1 MFDNI
6 SWGEIFILTGMG
18 ITFIG
23 RKDLPGASHEL
34 GRQLGRVVGF
44 LKGGQQRLDKF
55 AANNELTKLQNEL
68 RMGLRELDALKN
80 EVVVTSSAGMMGRRL
95 GSTLGNQAFQ
105 PRNGALSSSVATPSG
120 STATAGLVNS
130 SSSPVTNIY
139 TENLNQN
146 KVSSSTIGTAHASES
161 LAIKAIAEDEWQ
173 KRGIGF
179 KSRAEKGTFGS
190 WAVHAGDQSSASSA
204 TAGGAAIL
212 ASLIQENLIYDQY
225 DRVTQEHYE
234 ILRSKDKTILQGV
247 ETKDLQ

>member
-1 MFDNI
+1 
-6 SWGEIFILTGMG
+6 
-18 ITFIG
+18 
-23 RKDLPGASHEL
+23 
-34 GRQLGRVVGF
+34 
-44 LKGGQQRLDKF
+44 
-55 AANNELTKLQNEL
+55 
-68 RMGLRELDALKN
+68 
-80 EVVVTSSAGMMGRRL
+80 MMGRQL

-139 TENLNQN
+139 TETLNQN

-161 LAIKAIAEDEWQ
+161 LAIKAVAEDEWQ

-204 TAGGAAIL
+204 TLTTGEMARYEAFTWT
-212 ASLIQENLIYDQY
+212 EN
-225 DRVTQEHYE
+225 
-234 ILRSKDKTILQGV
+234 
-247 ETKDLQ
+247 